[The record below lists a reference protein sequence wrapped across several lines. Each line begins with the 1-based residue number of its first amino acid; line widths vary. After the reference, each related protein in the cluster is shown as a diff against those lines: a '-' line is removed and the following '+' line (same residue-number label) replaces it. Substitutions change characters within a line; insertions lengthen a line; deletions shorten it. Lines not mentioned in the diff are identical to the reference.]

1 MDRIKKAFHLFFYKL
16 VEFTRFM
23 NRRHYN
29 HYELQDGLFGAS
41 GGIMMVFTILIC
53 FLINVIGI
61 LLGISLWKNDI
72 GTFIAVGLIILFYVF
87 LHYTL
92 LSKDKWRKYE
102 KEFEAYSRKKNRRI
116 NRTIIVS
123 VILLFALLIFSFIIW
138 KVRYDAGLIV

>member
-1 MDRIKKAFHLFFYKL
+1 
-16 VEFTRFM
+16 M